1 MKRITA
7 RCLLMLGLLA
17 LCPSCSFLQDE
28 FFVFDV
34 PPPVAPPA
42 SSLDPAR

>member
-1 MKRITA
+1 MKRIAA
-7 RCLLMLGLLA
+7 RYLLVLGLLA

-34 PPPVAPPA
+34 PPPVEQPA
-42 SSLDPAR
+42 SSLDPVR